1 MKSLARCIL
10 PQANCE
16 QSRVGVVMRTM
27 SSCYGSDDAVNTKVS
42 PKEIYSKCSYLP
54 LTATVTLNE
63 KPVKIELAP
72 FRDEEVV
79 QGLKLMNDVITE
91 GKSWPF
97 QVSIHFRYLTHHYFE
112 KINRSS
118 CTYRT
123 LSSQL
128 KVIYRIFILTLHFLF
143 GLLTR
148 IYTVSL
154 LL

>member
-1 MKSLARCIL
+1 MKSLSRCIL

-16 QSRVGVVMRTM
+16 QSRFGVVMRTM

-72 FRDEEVV
+72 FRDEEVG

-97 QVSIHFRYLTHHYFE
+97 QVSIHFRYLTQHYFE
-112 KINRSS
+112 KINPSS
-118 CTYRT
+118 
-123 LSSQL
+123 
-128 KVIYRIFILTLHFLF
+128 
-143 GLLTR
+143 LLTGLFP
-148 IYTVSL
+148 VN
-154 LL
+154 